1 MLHSS
6 SVFTTYLTFQQPH
19 QRHPDTCLASLGPSQ
34 WVFSPFAVFAAFLGV
49 FTTFLSP
56 ASSFIDLSM
65 IFKAVL
71 ISSSVMMSG
80 GASRM
85 MF

>member
-1 MLHSS
+1 M
-6 SVFTTYLTFQQPH
+6 
-19 QRHPDTCLASLGPSQ
+19 
-34 WVFSPFAVFAAFLGV
+34 
-49 FTTFLSP
+49 FLSP